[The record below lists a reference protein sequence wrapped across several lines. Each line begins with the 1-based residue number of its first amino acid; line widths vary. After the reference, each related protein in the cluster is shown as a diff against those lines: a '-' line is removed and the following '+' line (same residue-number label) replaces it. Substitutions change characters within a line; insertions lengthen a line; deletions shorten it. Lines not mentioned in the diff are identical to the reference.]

1 MKIDIDNAI
10 AVSSY
15 NKTLDSDDNL
25 YSNISLLNHID
36 NAHVLHKLANDVAIE
51 AHLPANTVLIAGLSV
66 FSSIACRKY
75 CVSYESGGTLPIGLY
90 SVLEQPSGTGKSR
103 ALKVFQKPFKAIQ
116 KRVQTKVLQRI
127 EELNAKME
135 TNNANNAKANEVEL

>member
-1 MKIDIDNAI
+1 MSFNEDYTNNAK
-10 AVSSY
+10 SGSTF
-15 NKTLDSDDNL
+15 NKTLDGEDQA
-25 YSNISLLNHID
+25 YTEISLLSHIEKD
-36 NAHVLHKLANDVAIE
+36 HAIYVLANEVAIE
-51 AHLPANTVLIAGLSV
+51 AHLPVNTVLIAGLSV

-116 KRVQTKVLQRI
+116 KRAQVRIMQRI
-127 EELNAKME
+127 AELNQKMG
-135 TNNANNAKANEVEL
+135 TDNASEAGL

>member
-1 MKIDIDNAI
+1 MNFDDAI
-10 AVSSY
+10 GGSTY
-15 NKTLDSDDNL
+15 NKTLDSDDQL
-25 YSNISLLNHID
+25 YSDISLLSHID
-36 NAHVLHKLANDVAIE
+36 KNHVLYQLANDVALE

-103 ALKVFQKPFKAIQ
+103 ALKVFQKPFKTIQ
-116 KRVQTKVLQRI
+116 KKAQVRVMQRI
-127 EELNAKME
+127 SELNEKMGAD
-135 TNNANNAKANEVEL
+135 NVSNAKPSEATE

>member
-1 MKIDIDNAI
+1 MNFDGAK
-10 AVSSY
+10 SGSTY
-15 NKTLDSDDNL
+15 NKTLDGDDQA
-25 YSNISLLNHID
+25 YTEISLLTYIEND
-36 NAHVLHKLANDVAIE
+36 HVLYVLANEVAKE
-51 AHLPANTVLIAGLSV
+51 ADLPVNTVLIAGLSV

-116 KRVQTKVLQRI
+116 KRAQVRVMQRI
-127 EELNAKME
+127 AELNEKM
-135 TNNANNAKANEVEL
+135 ANENTNEANQ